1 MSSNATLG
9 VETRAGKKKRE
20 RREATAA
27 NGGEAFLGL
36 PNHFVLA
43 HILRSGYFCDPADLA
58 RLPSVSSAMRDT
70 VAGTE
75 LPVRFEELDEEVAAK
90 LGCLSA
96 LQRLQRQGLLSCQEN
111 LWEAAARRQLEKL
124 KLLRENNTPWDEDT
138 CAGVVVGGH
147 LEVLQWAH
155 ENGCA
160 WNSDTIKA
168 ARNMGHLE
176 LANWALANGCPE

>member
-9 VETRAGKKKRE
+9 VETRAGKRKRE

-58 RLPSVSSAMRDT
+58 RFPSVSSAMRDT

-124 KLLRENNTPWDEDT
+124 KLLRMNDTLWDADT
-138 CAGVVVGGH
+138 SCAAAMDGH
-147 LEVLQWAH
+147 LEVLQWL
-155 ENGCA
+155 
-160 WNSDTIKA
+160 
-168 ARNMGHLE
+168 R
-176 LANWALANGCPE
+176 ANGCPWDAVMCKRRQRAGFSSF

>member
-9 VETRAGKKKRE
+9 VETRAGKRKRE

-58 RLPSVSSAMRDT
+58 RFPSVSSAMRDT

-147 LEVLQWAH
+147 LEVLQ
-155 ENGCA
+155 
-160 WNSDTIKA
+160 
-168 ARNMGHLE
+168 
-176 LANWALANGCPE
+176 